1 MQTEAIFDNIAERIL
16 LEIAKS
22 NHSIFIAVAWFTN
35 KNIFNELLAKSKQ
48 GINISL
54 LISNDAINQNSAIDF
69 SLLNIGNAKVYMVG
83 NGNDEL
89 MHNKFCII
97 DYSTVITGSYNW
109 SYKAESNFENIIITY
124 DDSALAN
131 QFIKEFSNIKSKYY
145 PELVNS
151 EVALPINKI
160 IKRLEILKN
169 YILLEDREELSREV
183 LKLKEYEFQSDLKR
197 IIITI
202 NNQEFAN
209 AIKNI
214 EVFINK
220 HQQLSIW
227 DDPEIDALKIEI
239 KTLENKLNAF
249 DNEKIELEKVLIN
262 FQHQHTLF
270 LGDTILEILKL
281 KKLKHKLNKEK
292 FEEYENDEKQYKES
306 ITDEKNK
313 KVFEITEEEK
323 LELKKIFR
331 KATVLCHPDKVSDEY
346 KDAAQSIFVELKAAY
361 DANDI
366 TRVAE
371 IVKDLEQGNYFKSRS
386 ETIKEKDLLKAAIA
400 KLKVQ
405 IRTLENGIIEIK
417 ESDSFKQ
424 ISTIDDWNEYFT
436 NTKEL
441 LEKELEAL
449 QKEIIIIG

>member
-16 LEIAKS
+16 LEIGKA

-35 KNIFNELLAKSKQ
+35 KSIFKELLDKSKQ
-48 GINISL
+48 GVNISL

-69 SLLNIGNAKVYMVG
+69 ILLNTENAKVYMVG

-124 DDSALAN
+124 DDSSLAN
-131 QFIKEFSNIKSKYY
+131 QFIKEFASIKSKYY
-145 PELVNS
+145 PELVNN
-151 EVALPINKI
+151 EVALPLNKI
-160 IKRLEILKN
+160 IKRLEILNN
-169 YILLEDREELSREV
+169 YILLEDREELNREV
-183 LKLKEYEFQSDLKR
+183 VKLKEYEFQSDLKR
-197 IIITI
+197 IVISI
-202 NNQEFAN
+202 NNQEFAE
-209 AIKNI
+209 AIKTI

-220 HQQLSIW
+220 HKQLSIW
-227 DDPEIDALKIEI
+227 NDPEVDALKLEI

-249 DNEKIELEKVLIN
+249 DNEKIELEKVLLN
-262 FQHQHTLF
+262 FQHQHTLI

-306 ITDEKNK
+306 IADEKNK
-313 KVFEITEEEK
+313 KVFDITEEEK
-323 LELKKIFR
+323 LELKKNFR
-331 KATVLCHPDKVSDEY
+331 KASVLCHPDKVSDEH
-346 KDAAQSIFVELKAAY
+346 KDAAQSIFIELKAAY

-366 TRVAE
+366 NRVSE
-371 IVKDLEQGNYFKSRS
+371 IVKDLEQGNYFKARS

-400 KLKVQ
+400 KLKMQ
-405 IRTLENGIIEIK
+405 ISVLETEIIEIK
-417 ESDSFKQ
+417 ESNSFKQ
-424 ISTIDDWNEYFT
+424 ITTIEDWKEYFI

-441 LEKELEAL
+441 LEQELSAL